1 MALKSMSPAV
11 AERLDCLTE
20 ELGESV
26 HMLGKAKRHGLNST
40 HTDYLGIPNKELLET
55 ELGHVLARIKLLTV
69 SGDLHWVN
77 ILRAAR
83 EKLSQEP
90 HHLHHQNPDALRS
103 LASGV
108 DMRLP

>member
-55 ELGHVLARIKLLTV
+55 ELGAHQAADGERRSALGEYSARGAGEIEP
-69 SGDLHWVN
+69 
-77 ILRAAR
+77 RAASPAPP
-83 EKLSQEP
+83 ES
-90 HHLHHQNPDALRS
+90 
-103 LASGV
+103 
-108 DMRLP
+108 